1 MGCKGSLW
9 PAQFEEPLSSRKEI
23 DQLRNTPEYGRK
35 VNMSIKSAAK
45 DATCSMFRDPLVT
58 KLFNIVVEHSNAQL
72 GEVIMLETCRR
83 IKVSRQGEP
92 ASRTW
97 NLKDSTE
104 ICRVTKGMSHSQFLA
119 TGNFTTD
126 HDIVPWIGEK
136 LHIGAEFKEFSR
148 NKNYVRVPGKLS
160 EQPSKVPM
168 LSNLGDKV
176 LKCVKT
182 RGKICPII

>member
-83 IKVSRQGEP
+83 IKVSRQGR
-92 ASRTW
+92 AGF
-97 NLKDSTE
+97 KD
-104 ICRVTKGMSHSQFLA
+104 L
-119 TGNFTTD
+119 
-126 HDIVPWIGEK
+126 
-136 LHIGAEFKEFSR
+136 EFKGF
-148 NKNYVRVPGKLS
+148 N
-160 EQPSKVPM
+160 
-168 LSNLGDKV
+168 GD
-176 LKCVKT
+176 L
-182 RGKICPII
+182 